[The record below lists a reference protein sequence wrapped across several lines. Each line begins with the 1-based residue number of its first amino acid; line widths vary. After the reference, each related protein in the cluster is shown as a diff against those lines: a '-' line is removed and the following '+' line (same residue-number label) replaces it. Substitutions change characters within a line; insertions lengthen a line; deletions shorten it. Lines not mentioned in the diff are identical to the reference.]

1 MFYLKYSYLKYN
13 LKFDTNCNSVTS
25 LAKLEKRLPSK
36 QLNIGSN
43 PIGCNKAKLK
53 KETKNKNKNKSNDVY

>member
-1 MFYLKYSYLKYN
+1 MIKFY
-13 LKFDTNCNSVTS
+13 NSVTS

-43 PIGCNKAKLK
+43 PIGCNKVKLK
-53 KETKNKNKNKSNDVY
+53 HKKQKHK